1 MTYNCLIVD
10 DNEIERDAIEMHLK
24 RIPSLNIIAACRN
37 GIEAAQILTTAAVD
51 IVYSDIDMPELSGLD
66 LLKSLKKQPLF
77 IFITSF
83 SEYAAESFNLDALD
97 FIVKPATFERIL
109 KATNKAIE
117 YIELRKLVDK
127 LPVENLNDDNKDED
141 DFFFFRETKGITK
154 LKYSDVIY
162 IESMGDFSKLFT
174 HSDRHVIL
182 VSLKNL
188 EKQLPSKIFKRVH
201 KQYIININ
209 HIVTLTNHEVHLA
222 NNFLV
227 PISASNRQEL
237 LEKSIDKKILSRFLK

>member
-24 RIPSLNIIAACRN
+24 KIPSLNILAVCNN
-37 GIEAAQILTTAAVD
+37 GIEASQILSATAVD
-51 IVYSDIDMPELSGLD
+51 IVYSDIDMPELSGMD

-117 YIELRKLVDK
+117 YLELKKLVGK
-127 LPVENLNDDNKDED
+127 ETVQNEQPTGEED
-141 DFFFFRETKGITK
+141 HFFFRETKGITK
-154 LKYSDVIY
+154 LRYDDVIY

-174 HSDRHVIL
+174 STDKHVIL

-188 EKQLPSKIFKRVH
+188 EKQLPAHFFARVH

-209 HIVTLTNHEVHLA
+209 HITTLTNHEVHLDH
-222 NNFLV
+222 NFTV
-227 PISASNRQEL
+227 PISATNRQEL

>member
-1 MTYNCLIVD
+1 MIYSCIIVD

-24 RIPSLNIIAACRN
+24 KIPSLNIVAVCGN
-37 GIEAAQILTTAAVD
+37 GIEASQILSATPVD
-51 IVYSDIDMPELSGLD
+51 IVYSDIDMPELSGME

-83 SEYAAESFNLDALD
+83 TEYAAESFNLDALD

-117 YIELRKLVDK
+117 YIELKKLVGKEPQQVANSTNEDG
-127 LPVENLNDDNKDED
+127 DDH
-141 DFFFFRETKGITK
+141 FFFRETKGISK
-154 LKYSDVIY
+154 LKYDDVIY

-174 HSDRHVIL
+174 QSDKHVVL

-188 EKQLPSKIFKRVH
+188 EKQLPSKIFSRVH
-201 KQYIININ
+201 KQYILNIN
-209 HIVTLTNHEVHLA
+209 HITTLTNHEVHLTH
-222 NNFLV
+222 NFIV
-227 PISASNRQEL
+227 PISSSNRQEL